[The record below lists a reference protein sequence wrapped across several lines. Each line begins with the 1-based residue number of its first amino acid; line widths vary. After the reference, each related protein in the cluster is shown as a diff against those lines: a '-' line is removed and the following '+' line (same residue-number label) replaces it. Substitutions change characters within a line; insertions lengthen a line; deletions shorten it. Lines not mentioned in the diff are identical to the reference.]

1 MTSNLN
7 AKADTLVELHRA
19 PAILSVVN
27 VWDVVSATAVAAL
40 PETRA
45 LATASHS
52 IAATFGYPDGEKI
65 PLELHLDMI
74 GRICAAVDVPVSAD
88 LEAGY
93 GDTSDT
99 IRRAIAVGVVGANL
113 EDQVKPF
120 AESVRVVEDAVAA
133 GAAEGIDFALN
144 ARTDV
149 FLRAG
154 DRPLDEVVADAIERG
169 RAYLDAGATA
179 FFVPG
184 KLSDE
189 TVIRLVDALGPQRI
203 SVIGLPGVQS
213 STRFEELGVA
223 RISYGPWTQ
232 RVALTALQ
240 DTAASL
246 YAGGGIPESTRAL
259 N

>member
-1 MTSNLN
+1 MTIQNR
-7 AKADTLVELHRA
+7 AETLVALHRA
-19 PAILSVVN
+19 PEILSVVN
-27 VWDVVSATAVAAL
+27 VWDVISATTVAAL
-40 PETRA
+40 PETKA

-52 IAATFGYPDGEKI
+52 IAATFGYPDGEVI

-74 GRICAAVDVPVSAD
+74 GRICAAVELPVSAD

-93 GDTSDT
+93 GDAGETV
-99 IRRAIAVGVVGANL
+99 RRAIGVGVVGANL
-113 EDQVKPF
+113 EDQVKPLD
-120 AESVRVVEDAVAA
+120 ESVAAVAAAVAA
-133 GAAEGIDFALN
+133 GEAEGVSFALN

-154 DRPLDEVVADAIERG
+154 ERALDEVVADAIERG
-169 RAYLDAGATA
+169 RAYLDAGATSV
-179 FFVPG
+179 FVPG
-184 KLSDE
+184 KLDDA
-189 TVIRLVDALGPQRI
+189 TVIRLVEALGPQRI

-213 STRFEELGVA
+213 ATRFEELGVA

-240 DTAASL
+240 DAAASL
-246 YAGGGIPESTRAL
+246 YSGGVLPSTTRAL